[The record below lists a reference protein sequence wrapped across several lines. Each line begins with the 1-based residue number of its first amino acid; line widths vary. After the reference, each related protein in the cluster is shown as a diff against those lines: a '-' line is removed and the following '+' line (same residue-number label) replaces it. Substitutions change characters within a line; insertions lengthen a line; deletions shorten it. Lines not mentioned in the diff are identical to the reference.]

1 MPAAERSRRSKIW
14 LHDGGGDGTGRGR
27 REDFALAVPT
37 GDGRDMKLVLVNPNT
52 TDSMTRKM
60 LEAARAV
67 ASADTS
73 VCGVSAEYGPESI
86 EGYYDEAFSIPATLD
101 ALRAHPDAD
110 GFVIGC
116 FDDTGVDAAR
126 SVTAAPVIGICQAA
140 MQFASVVS
148 GSFTVVTTLD
158 RSVPAIERLASRYG
172 YGEMCR
178 RVRASGIAVL
188 ELEHG
193 GGKAEQRLREILL
206 RSLDEDGCEAIVLGC
221 AGMVEMARR
230 FSGELGV
237 PVIEGVTAAVKI
249 VEGLAVLGIPT
260 SKRGGYASPRAKA
273 YTGLFARY
281 APGWRDGS
289 IPEDGLR

>member
-1 MPAAERSRRSKIW
+1 
-14 LHDGGGDGTGRGR
+14 
-27 REDFALAVPT
+27 
-37 GDGRDMKLVLVNPNT
+37 MKLVLVNPNT
-52 TDSMTRKM
+52 TDSMTRRM

-67 ASADTS
+67 ASADTT
-73 VCGVSAEYGPESI
+73 VYGASAEYGPESI
-86 EGYYDEAFSIPATLD
+86 EGYYDEVFSIPATLD
-101 ALRAHPDAD
+101 ALGAHPDAD

-126 SVTAAPVIGICQAA
+126 CITAAPVIGLCQAA

-172 YGEMCR
+172 YGEICR
-178 RVRASGIAVL
+178 NVRASGIAVL
-188 ELEHG
+188 ELEHDG
-193 GGKAEQRLREILL
+193 GEAVQRLRETLL

-221 AGMVEMARR
+221 AGMVDMARR

-260 SKRGGYASPRAKA
+260 SKLGGYATPRAKA
-273 YTGLFARY
+273 YKGLFARY
-281 APGWRDGS
+281 APRQRDDPT
-289 IPEDGLR
+289 PESGQR